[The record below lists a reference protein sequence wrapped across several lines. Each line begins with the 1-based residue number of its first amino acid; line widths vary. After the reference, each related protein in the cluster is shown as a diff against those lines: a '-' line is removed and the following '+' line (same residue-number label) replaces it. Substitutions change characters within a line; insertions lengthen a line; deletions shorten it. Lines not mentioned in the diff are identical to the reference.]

1 MRVAIAQLDPIV
13 GGFEANVKKIKEAYQ
28 RACSKRARIL
38 LTPEMGIC
46 GYPPHDLVEQPE
58 IFERNDRALDD
69 LMAATQ
75 GKSCALVV
83 GHVGTNP
90 SGLGRAAQ
98 NVVTVLQDG
107 RRVFRQA
114 KTLLPTYDVFDEAR
128 YFEPAHEVNLWNCDG
143 HKIAMAICEDL
154 WAADPA
160 LGRRIYNFNPTDCY
174 RDQKADIL
182 FSLSASPFEWGKRER
197 REFLHGEIARTLHVP
212 LVYVNQVGATDEILF
227 DGGSFAFSA
236 EGTLTG
242 RMPLFRTSFGLTE
255 VVSGEPV
262 WETPSEEGREDSPPA
277 EIELLYRGLI
287 VGIREYFA
295 RTGFKSAVIGLSGG
309 IDSAVVAVLAAEALG
324 PKHVLGVAMP
334 SQHSSSHSL
343 EDAEQIARK
352 LGIGFTVRPIKFLY
366 SMAAREL
373 SEGRGELAPI
383 ALENLQTRLRSV
395 ILMTLSNH
403 LSSLV
408 LTTGNKSELATGYC
422 TLYGDMA
429 GALAPIGDLYKTRV
443 YDMARHINQ
452 NHGDLIPERCLTKAP
467 SAELRPNQKDQD
479 VLPPYDQ
486 LDQMLF
492 EYIEKK
498 TPAAVIEARFG
509 QAAKDVLQRVIAN
522 EYKRRQAAPVLKV
535 SPKAF
540 GIGRRY
546 PIAKFWTP

>member
-1 MRVAIAQLDPIV
+1 
-13 GGFEANVKKIKEAYQ
+13 
-28 RACSKRARIL
+28 
-38 LTPEMGIC
+38 
-46 GYPPHDLVEQPE
+46 
-58 IFERNDRALDD
+58 
-69 LMAATQ
+69 
-75 GKSCALVV
+75 
-83 GHVGTNP
+83 
-90 SGLGRAAQ
+90 
-98 NVVTVLQDG
+98 
-107 RRVFRQA
+107 
-114 KTLLPTYDVFDEAR
+114 
-128 YFEPAHEVNLWNCDG
+128 
-143 HKIAMAICEDL
+143 
-154 WAADPA
+154 
-160 LGRRIYNFNPTDCY
+160 
-174 RDQKADIL
+174 
-182 FSLSASPFEWGKRER
+182 
-197 REFLHGEIARTLHVP
+197 
-212 LVYVNQVGATDEILF
+212 
-227 DGGSFAFSA
+227 
-236 EGTLTG
+236 
-242 RMPLFRTSFGLTE
+242 
-255 VVSGEPV
+255 
-262 WETPSEEGREDSPPA
+262 
-277 EIELLYRGLI
+277 
-287 VGIREYFA
+287 
-295 RTGFKSAVIGLSGG
+295 
-309 IDSAVVAVLAAEALG
+309 
-324 PKHVLGVAMP
+324 MP

-343 EDAEQIARK
+343 EDAEQLARK

-443 YDMARHINQ
+443 YDLARHINQ